1 LALIFLLEED
11 RRLLR
16 PETWRELM
24 SRLDKEGDRAGQR
37 VTWVGAV
44 ANTLLIVLKFIAGI
58 FGNSQALIADAVHS
72 VSDLFTDVIV
82 LLGLRIGGKAPDE
95 GHPFGH
101 ARIETLACAIVGLAL
116 IATALYLG
124 IDAALNIYHHTE
136 HHPTSLAL
144 IGAGVSIALKEALY
158 HYTVRTGR
166 RIKRPLIIANAWHHR
181 SDALSSVAVLLGVT
195 GTLINPSWHILDSFA
210 ALLVSFFIVKV
221 GLEILRNSLRE
232 FTDTAPPPEILDKI
246 SRCTRNV
253 EGVLDM
259 HDLRVR
265 TSGGLYQMETHIVVD
280 GQLTVVEGHKIAKA
294 VESCLAEEIEDLD
307 RVIVHVD
314 PVPEEKMPK

>member
-1 LALIFLLEED
+1 MKKKIEKSLQLEKLATDSNI
-11 RRLLR
+11 
-16 PETWRELM
+16 T
-24 SRLDKEGDRAGQR
+24 SARAGR
-37 VTWVGAV
+37 SVTLVGALV
-44 ANTLLIVLKFIAGI
+44 NFILILLKLVAGI
-58 FGNSQALIADAVHS
+58 LGNSQALIADAVHS
-72 VSDLFTDVIV
+72 VSDLFTDAIV
-82 LLGLRIGGKAPDE
+82 LLGLRIGRKAPDE
-95 GHPFGH
+95 EHPFGH
-101 ARIETLACAIVGLAL
+101 ARIETVASAIMGLAL

-124 IDAALNIYHHTE
+124 IEASLNIYRHTE
-136 HHPTSLAL
+136 YHPTNLAL

-166 RIKRPLIIANAWHHR
+166 RIKSQLIIANAWHHR
-181 SDALSSVAVLLGVT
+181 SDALSSVAVLLGVM
-195 GTLINPSWHILDSFA
+195 GTLINPSWHVLDSFA

-232 FTDTAPPPEILDKI
+232 FTDTSPSPEILNKI
-246 SRCTRNV
+246 SHCTKSV

-280 GQLTVVEGHKIAKA
+280 GQLTVVEGHRIAKA

-314 PVPEEKMPK
+314 PASGEKEDE